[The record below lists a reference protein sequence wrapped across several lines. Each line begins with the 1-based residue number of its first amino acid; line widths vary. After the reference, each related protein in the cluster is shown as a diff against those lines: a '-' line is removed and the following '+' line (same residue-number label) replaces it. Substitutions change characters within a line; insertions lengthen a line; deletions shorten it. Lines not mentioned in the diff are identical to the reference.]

1 MKVSYNWLQ
10 TYFDT
15 QLPSV
20 EEVADK
26 LTFHAFEIEGIEKVR
41 EDFVIDVDVLP
52 NRAHDCLSHR
62 GIAKELSVI
71 LEIPL
76 KEDIL
81 RNESKK
87 VGEELPE
94 SKVLSVEIENS
105 LLCRRYT
112 SAVIQGVKV
121 GPSPDWLKNNLSSI
135 GQKSIN
141 NVVDATNYVMFGL
154 GQPLH
159 AFDASQLHQEDE
171 KFLIK
176 IRCAQEGEKI
186 TVLTGEEYTLNK
198 EDLLIVDNNSNNPI
212 GIAGVKGGK
221 EAGIDESTT
230 DIIIESANFN
240 PINTRK
246 TSQSL
251 KLRTDASTRFENEIS
266 PELALYGLTE
276 VTKIIQDLA
285 GGNIEGYVDEYPKR
299 ATMQYKVGVSVE
311 EINKLLG
318 TKVGEK
324 ELENILKRFGFVHE
338 KVKPLDKVLTLAP
351 TFKGVPYTAV
361 GEIRYDNAE
370 KFSCSSF
377 VNYLFVQGG
386 ISLPSISIDQYVYGT
401 PIEESDIKPG
411 DIVFFNSKEGK
422 IRYESVDYFTGT
434 KVPEGVDHCALYI
447 GDGKIIHAA
456 RGEGKVIEERI
467 EDSSQRNNIVGYR
480 RMTDNK
486 ERYVVEIPFERLDL
500 RVKEDLIE
508 EIGRI
513 YGYTNIGEETPK
525 KDKEAF
531 VHKKYYYAEKIRDIL
546 TSEGFTEVYT
556 YSLRD
561 KGELELEN
569 PFASDKDFVR
579 STLRDGIEGSLV
591 LNEKNKA
598 VLGITKVNVFEIGN
612 VFVSGKEHTSVCIGM
627 SEHTKE
633 SEQTIEDLFMALG
646 CSAVG
651 KWEGKTYEFSLN
663 EILSSL
669 PESKEYD
676 VKSEDKLFSYK
687 PFSLFP
693 SVLRDIAVWTPESV
707 SSDEILSVIANKAG
721 ELLVQSSLFDEYKKD
736 GRVSYAFKLVFQSGD
751 MTLSDEEIN
760 EIMKKITDHLN
771 SQEGFEVR

>member
-15 QLPSV
+15 QLPSS

-26 LTFHAFEIEGIEKVR
+26 LTFHSFEIEGIEKV
-41 EDFVIDVDVLP
+41 EGDSVIDIDVLP
-52 NRAHDCLSHR
+52 NRAHDCLSHH
-62 GIAKELSVI
+62 GIAKELSV
-71 LEIPL
+71 LFQIPL
-76 KEDIL
+76 KEDTL

-87 VGEELPE
+87 VGSELPE
-94 SKVLSVEIENS
+94 SKVLSVEIGDP

-112 SAVIQGVKV
+112 SAVIQGIKV
-121 GPSPDWLKNNLSSI
+121 GPSPDWLKSHLEAI

-159 AFDASQLHQEDE
+159 AFDASQLE
-171 KFLIK
+171 KKDDKYSILVREAK
-176 IRCAQEGEKI
+176 DGEKI
-186 TVLTGEEYTLNK
+186 IVLTGEEYELTNSN
-198 EDLLIVDNNSNNPI
+198 LLIVDGNSNSPI
-212 GIAGVKGGK
+212 GIAGVKGGMA
-221 EAGIDESTT
+221 AGINENTT

-240 PINTRK
+240 PVSTRK
-246 TSQSL
+246 TSQYL
-251 KLRTDASTRFENEIS
+251 KLRTDASTRFENELS
-266 PELALYGLTE
+266 PELASYGLTE
-276 VTKIIQDLA
+276 VVKLINNLT
-285 GGNIEGYVDEYPKR
+285 GGKVEGYVDEYPKR
-299 ATMQYKVGVSVE
+299 ATMRYKVGVSVE

-318 TKVGEK
+318 ANVDEEK
-324 ELENILKRFGFVHE
+324 MESILKQFGFVHE

-351 TFKGVPYTAV
+351 TFKGVPYTAI

-401 PIEESDIKPG
+401 PVEEDDIKPG
-411 DIVFFNSKEGK
+411 DIAFFNSKEGK
-422 IRYESVDYFTGT
+422 IRYESVDYFIGT
-434 KVPEGVDHCALYI
+434 KVPEGIDHCALYI

-456 RGEGKVIEERI
+456 RGEGKVVEERI

-480 RMTDNK
+480 RMTNNK
-486 ERYVVEIPFERLDL
+486 ERYVIDIPFERLDL
-500 RVKEDLIE
+500 RIKEDLIE
-508 EIGRI
+508 EIGRV
-513 YGYTNIGEETPK
+513 YGYTNIGEDIPQ
-525 KDKEAF
+525 KESEVP
-531 VHKKYYYAEKIRDIL
+531 VHKKYHYAEKIRDTL
-546 TSEGFTEVYT
+546 TSKNFTEVYT

-569 PFASDKDFVR
+569 PLASDKNFVR
-579 STLRDGIEGSLV
+579 STLREGIEGSLV

-598 VLGITKVNVFEIGN
+598 VLGLTEVNVFEIGN
-612 VFVSGKEHTSVCIGM
+612 VFVNGKEYTSVCIGV
-627 SEHTKE
+627 SAHAKE
-633 SEQTIEDLFMALG
+633 SEQTIKDLFVVLG
-646 CSAVG
+646 CSTVG
-651 KWEGKTYEFSLN
+651 KWEGKTYEFSLD

-669 PESKEYD
+669 PEPKEYD

-707 SSDEILSVIANKAG
+707 SSDEILSIIENKAG
-721 ELLVQSSLFDEYKKD
+721 ELLVQSSLFDEYRKD

-760 EIMKKITDHLN
+760 EIMKKIIDNLN